1 MQDVYFALLRDFARA
16 EELDPEG
23 LCATE
28 EIEVAGLPLTL
39 TFDGDENFGDVV
51 YVCGLG
57 PVPAQRARQ
66 VHQWLLEAN
75 HLWAGTAGATLSLQ
89 PGTGAVVIS
98 GRIDL
103 EGLTAPA
110 LGVVLEDFVDV
121 ALYWRRVIHEAP
133 LMESEDSPD
142 PVATG
147 AYA

>member
-1 MQDVYFALLRDFARA
+1 MQDTYTELLRDFAVA
-16 EELDPEG
+16 EGLDPDA

-28 EIEVAGLPLTL
+28 ELEVAGLPLAL
-39 TFDGDENFGDVV
+39 AFDGDENFGDVV

-57 PVPAQRARQ
+57 PVPAERARQ

-103 EGLTAPA
+103 DGLTAHA

-121 ALYWRRVIHEAP
+121 ALYWRRVIHEA
-133 LMESEDSPD
+133 LLVESEDAPEQL
-142 PVATG
+142 ATG
-147 AYA
+147 AFA